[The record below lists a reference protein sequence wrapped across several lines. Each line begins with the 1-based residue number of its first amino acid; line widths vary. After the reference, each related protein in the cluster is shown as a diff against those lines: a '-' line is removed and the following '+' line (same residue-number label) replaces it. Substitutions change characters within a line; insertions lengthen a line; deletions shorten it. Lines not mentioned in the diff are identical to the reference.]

1 MSGAVALLI
10 RFLAEYPRPA
20 FGARESGD
28 SGELEI
34 FSAWLTRT
42 RGAYGCD
49 EGPARFVNG
58 TVEAAYPGRR
68 FYYVLTHARG
78 IAPPFKNAVS
88 LVAEIDDGGEVRP
101 LDSTSLDTY
110 RRGLKKVSTKA
121 EAKEAAAAVL
131 ILALGD
137 PKQRRWRVAKEAV
150 EVKRNRRGW
159 TCTYRHDPNHPSQV
173 SFDRRGLLATM
184 DCRPPPVP

>member
-1 MSGAVALLI
+1 MALAI
-10 RFLAEYPRPA
+10 
-20 FGARESGD
+20 GESGGR
-28 SGELEI
+28 GELEI

-58 TVEAAYPGRR
+58 AVEAAYPGRR

-88 LVAEIDDGGEVRP
+88 LVAEIGDDGEVRP
-101 LDSTSLDTY
+101 LDPASLDTY

-121 EAKEAAAAVL
+121 EARAAASAVL

-137 PKQRRWRVAKEAV
+137 PKERRWPVAKEAV
-150 EVKRNRRGW
+150 QVKRDHRGW
-159 TCTYRHDPNHPSQV
+159 TCTYYHDPNHPSQV
-173 SFDRRGLLATM
+173 RFDRRGRLAAI

>member
-1 MSGAVALLI
+1 MALAI
-10 RFLAEYPRPA
+10 
-20 FGARESGD
+20 GESGGR
-28 SGELEI
+28 GELEI

-58 TVEAAYPGRR
+58 AVEAAYPGRR

-88 LVAEIDDGGEVRP
+88 LVAEIGDDGEVRP
-101 LDSTSLDTY
+101 LDPASLDTY

-121 EAKEAAAAVL
+121 EARKAASAVL
-131 ILALGD
+131 ILALGI
-137 PKQRRWRVAKEAV
+137 RRKEGG
-150 EVKRNRRGW
+150 RSSRRQWKW
-159 TCTYRHDPNHPSQV
+159 TGATGDGPARTSTTPTT
-173 SFDRRGLLATM
+173 RR
-184 DCRPPPVP
+184 R

>member
-1 MSGAVALLI
+1 M
-10 RFLAEYPRPA
+10 
-20 FGARESGD
+20 
-28 SGELEI
+28 
-34 FSAWLTRT
+34 
-42 RGAYGCD
+42 
-49 EGPARFVNG
+49 
-58 TVEAAYPGRR
+58 VEAAYPGRR

-121 EAKEAAAAVL
+121 EARKAASAVL

-137 PKQRRWRVAKEAV
+137 PKERRWP
-150 EVKRNRRGW
+150 VKQQAMKVDRSHRGW
-159 TCTYRHDPNHPSQV
+159 TCTYLHAPNHPSQV
-173 SFDRRGLLATM
+173 RFDRRGGLAAI